1 MQACM
6 RHTAALLMGL
16 VLLALVVACGGGPSE
31 ADIDATVEARIEVA
45 KPSLG
50 RNGGVGIA

>member
-1 MQACM
+1 MQACI